1 MTRSLPD
8 AAATEALGAALGAL
22 LVPGDVIALVGDLGA
37 GKTTFVRGVA
47 LGAGSSPDLVAS
59 PTFALCHEYP
69 GRLLLLHLDLY
80 RLERER
86 ELDDLG
92 FDELIDRPGAAA
104 LIEWADRY
112 PHRLPRDHLI
122 VTLQHTADG
131 ARAVTAT
138 ATGPRSTA
146 LVAAWPPP

>member
-8 AAATEALGAALGAL
+8 AAATEALGAALGAR

-47 LGAGSSPDLVAS
+47 LGAGS
-59 PTFALCHEYP
+59 FALCHEYP

-112 PHRLPRDHLI
+112 PHRLPRDHLV